1 MLQTDIGQVSLRDGE
16 IVGPSGSVGLAE
28 VARIWYLRPQDL
40 PADVDPGGLEVT
52 SGYKPVRD
60 SGTFSYAAH
69 AVVVAVDPE
78 IGAIEILDYVV
89 VEDGGVLV
97 NPMIVDGQV
106 YGGTAQGIGTALYEE
121 MPFDENGQPLA
132 STLADYLLPG
142 ATEVPAIRIEHMETP
157 SPYTEFGQK
166 GLGEGGA
173 IGPPAAIA
181 NAVNDALRPLGVEIA
196 ETPITPRRLM
206 AALAVAPAG

>member
-1 MLQTDIGQVSLRDGE
+1 M
-16 IVGPSGSVGLAE
+16 
-28 VARIWYLRPQDL
+28 
-40 PADVDPGGLEVT
+40 
-52 SGYKPVRD
+52 RD

-69 AVVVAVDPE
+69 AALVAVDPE
-78 IGAIEILDYVV
+78 LGAVEILDYVV

-142 ATEVPAIRIEHMETP
+142 ATEVPDIRIEHMETP
-157 SPYTEFGQK
+157 SPYSEFGQK
-166 GLGEGGA
+166 GIGEGGA
-173 IGPPAAIA
+173 LGPPAAIA
-181 NAVNDALRPLGVEIA
+181 HAVN
-196 ETPITPRRLM
+196 
-206 AALAVAPAG
+206 AALPPPRAAIGQSPLHPRPPPPGLPPAK